1 MINKIIVFLII
12 GVLILGAVGYWFYQ
26 GNSYSKEILRLEIFG
41 PETVI
46 IGEEIEYSVRLKNN
60 GDIRLDEPSLTF
72 EYPDTAQPANGE
84 SMRII
89 KESEEFG
96 GAIYPGQEKIFK
108 FRTRIFGE
116 QGEIKEAKAMV
127 SYRPRNLKATYV
139 SKTSHL
145 ATIGEVPLTFE
156 FDIPSGVGSSQEM
169 NFSLNYFSSID
180 YPLSDLE
187 IKINYPT
194 AFDLKGTEPKGISNE
209 EWRISHLSKA
219 EGGRIDIKGNL
230 DGDTGTTEVF
240 KAKIGLWQ
248 RGEFIVLKQATR
260 QVKIVEP
267 SLYITQ
273 TINNSTNYTASPGDL
288 LHYEITFKNIGN
300 NPLQHLFLASKFN
313 GQLFDFE
320 TIRSPLG
327 QSQLGDNS
335 IIWDWHDV
343 PKLQF
348 LDAGEEA
355 TAEFWIN
362 LKDGVENISK
372 ARVENE
378 IILGQARRK
387 FVTKVKANLELV
399 QNVFIDDE
407 IFGSQGNLPPQV
419 GEESLFTVL
428 WRVKNYY
435 NPVKDAKMQATLP
448 FQVKLTG
455 QVLPQKLAF
464 DPVTREIVW
473 SIGDLDPNQGVDEP
487 IQLAFQI
494 ELKPTTSQKGKFAE
508 LVGETFISALD
519 AWTEQQIQATSTPIT
534 TEVFGEQG
542 EVQ

>member
-1 MINKIIVFLII
+1 MINKIIVSLII
-12 GVLILGAVGYWFYQ
+12 GVLVLGAVGYWLYQ

-41 PETVI
+41 PEKI
-46 IGEEIEYSVRLKNN
+46 MIGDEIEYSVRLKNN
-60 GDIRLDEPSLTF
+60 GEIRLDDPILTF
-72 EYPDTAQPANGE
+72 EYPGTAQPANGE
-84 SMRII
+84 SMRIV
-89 KESEEFG
+89 KESEELG

-145 ATIGEVPLTFE
+145 ATIDEVPLTFE
-156 FDIPSGVGSSQEM
+156 FDIPSGVGSNQEM

-187 IKINYPT
+187 IEINYPN
-194 AFDLKGTEPKGISNE
+194 AFNLKETEPKGISNE

-219 EGGRIDIKGNL
+219 EGGRIDIKGSL
-230 DGDTGTTEVF
+230 GGETGTTEVF

-248 RGEFIVLKQATR
+248 RGEFVLLKQAIR

-273 TINNSTNYTASPGDL
+273 TINNSTSYTANPGDL
-288 LHYEITFKNIGN
+288 LHYVITFRNIGN

-313 GQLFDFE
+313 GELFDFT
-320 TIRSPLG
+320 TIRSSLG
-327 QSQLGDNS
+327 QSQAGDNS

-355 TAEFWIN
+355 AVEFWIN
-362 LKDGVENISK
+362 LRDDLENISR
-372 ARVENE
+372 ARVDNE

-387 FVTKVKANLELV
+387 FVTKVKANLELS

-407 IFGSQGNLPPQV
+407 IFGSQGKIPPKV
-419 GEESLFTVL
+419 GEKSTFTVL

-435 NPVKDAKMQATLP
+435 NPVKDVKMQATLP
-448 FQVKLTG
+448 SQVKLTG
-455 QVLPQKLAF
+455 QVLPQKLTF
-464 DPVTREIVW
+464 DPITREIVW
-473 SIGDLDPNQGVDEP
+473 AIGDLDPNQGVKEP
-487 IQLAFQI
+487 HQLAFQI
-494 ELKPTTSQKGKFAE
+494 ELKPTTSQKGKFAP
-508 LVGETFISALD
+508 LVGEVFVGALD
-519 AWTEQQIQATSTPIT
+519 AWTDQRVEATSTPIT
-534 TEVFGEQG
+534 TQSFGEEGRIQ
-542 EVQ
+542 